1 MLKDKAMSNHV
12 TGNNN
17 TVAGRDVNITNIYH
31 KEGAPFPRTRL
42 VAEILALRNRS
53 AHLEFVINTH
63 ADKCYGSHYF
73 KEMKETELQAMHEF
87 ACHLRD
93 LLAEQQPPGLVKQL
107 LLWIKGAKR
116 TSR

>member
-1 MLKDKAMSNHV
+1 MTKQTIENS
-12 TGNNN
+12 
-17 TVAGRDVNITNIYH
+17 TVHHLAGRDVNITNIYH
-31 KEGAPFPRTRL
+31 KEGAPVPRTRL
-42 VAEILALRNRS
+42 VAEILAVRNCS

-93 LLAEQQPPGLVKQL
+93 LLAEQQRPSWVKQL
-107 LLWIKGAKR
+107 LSWIK
-116 TSR
+116 SRGV